1 MNAHP
6 SAIIEAGARI
16 DPSARVGPYCVIG
29 PDVSIGPDV
38 VLHAHVVIA
47 GDTEIG
53 ARTRVWPFAS
63 IGHQPQDLKFR
74 GEKTRLVIG
83 ADCMI
88 REHATLNPGT
98 ESGGGLTS
106 VGDRCL
112 LMVGAHVGHDCRV
125 GSDVIMAN
133 NATLGG
139 HVEIGDAAVLGGIS
153 AVHQKVRIGAGAMV
167 GGMSGVEKDVVPFG
181 MAIGD
186 RARLAGLNLVGL
198 KRRGVPHAEIHGVRA
213 AYRDIF
219 ESEEGSLAE
228 RAARAL
234 ETYAD
239 APRAREIAAF
249 IAEHSARSFCTPA
262 RH

>member
-1 MNAHP
+1 MSVHP
-6 SAIIEAGARI
+6 TAVIESGARI
-16 DPSARVGPYCVIG
+16 DPTVEIGPYCVIG
-29 PDVSIGPDV
+29 PETVLGPHV
-38 VLHAHVVIA
+38 VLHSHVVLA

-53 ARTRVWPFAS
+53 ARTRIWPFAS

-98 ESGGGLTS
+98 EAGGGLTR

-112 LMVGAHVGHDCRV
+112 LMVGVHVGHDCLV

-139 HVEIGDAAVLGGIS
+139 HVEIGDAVVLGGIS
-153 AVHQKVRIGAGAMV
+153 AVHQKVRIGTGAMV
-167 GGMSGVEKDVVPFG
+167 GGMSGVEKDVIPFG
-181 MAIGD
+181 MVIGD

-219 ESEEGSLAE
+219 ESDEGSLAE

-239 APRAREIAAF
+239 QPRAREIAAF
-249 IAEHSARSFCTPA
+249 IAENSARSFCTPA
-262 RH
+262 RG